1 MSREKAL
8 QLAKE
13 KGLDLVLI
21 VASVNPPIA
30 KITRYDKFRYEK
42 EKEFKKQMQS
52 QRTPEMKQIQI
63 SVKEAKNDLLTKV
76 KKLDKFLEEGHK
88 VEIQMTLH
96 GREKGMKD
104 WARMKME
111 EFLKL
116 INVPFKMT
124 QSIKPSGRGLTV
136 QIVK

>member
-1 MSREKAL
+1 
-8 QLAKE
+8 
-13 KGLDLVLI
+13 
-21 VASVNPPIA
+21 
-30 KITRYDKFRYEK
+30 
-42 EKEFKKQMQS
+42 
-52 QRTPEMKQIQI
+52 MKQIQI